1 MTDKT
6 DWTIGKIIG
15 LASAVLA
22 LAGLVL
28 WGVPSY
34 IQTEVRTRVA
44 AELALTDFGAAKTA
58 SDLNT
63 ASVLAMQTQLTGME
77 QRMIQ
82 RDEFIM
88 GYFRDQ
94 AERNP
99 GCGVQEICEKKA
111 PSRQR

>member
-1 MTDKT
+1 MEVTAGKV
-6 DWTIGKIIG
+6 IGGI
-15 LASAVLA
+15 SAVGA
-22 LAGLVL
+22 AVAIVL

-34 IQTEVRTRVA
+34 IKVQVRDQVTL
-44 AELALTDFGAAKTA
+44 ELAGTDLGAAKTA

-63 ASVLAMQTQLTGME
+63 ASVLAMQTQLNGME

-94 AERNP
+94 AERNRAN
-99 GCGVQEICEKKA
+99 E
-111 PSRQR
+111 

>member
-1 MTDKT
+1 MEVTP
-6 DWTIGKIIG
+6 GKVMGG
-15 LASAVLA
+15 LAVVGAA
-22 LAGLVL
+22 AALVL

-34 IQTEVRTRVA
+34 IESVVRVRVT

-58 SDLNT
+58 SDANT
-63 ASVLAMQTQLTGME
+63 ASVLAMQTQLNGME

-94 AERNP
+94 AERNREP
-99 GCGVQEICEKKA
+99 GQ
-111 PSRQR
+111 